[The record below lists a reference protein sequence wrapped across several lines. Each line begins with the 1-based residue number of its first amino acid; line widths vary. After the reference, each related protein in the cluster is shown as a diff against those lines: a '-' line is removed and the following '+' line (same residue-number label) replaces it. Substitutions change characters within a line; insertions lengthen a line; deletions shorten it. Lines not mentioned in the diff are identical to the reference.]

1 MKEDCKWTHG
11 MTFKSMIIGFIG
23 GLLVML
29 IIQEQVQRYFGIPAS
44 AFVIFIILIPI
55 TIYALKK
62 SKKNKII
69 AKNRNIEEEKISS

>member
-1 MKEDCKWTHG
+1 
-11 MTFKSMIIGFIG
+11 
-23 GLLVML
+23 ML